1 MCHDARGRIDAR
13 SHPALVGGTAALL
26 VSLNAV
32 PSEAD
37 GEQRTNAG
45 SARQKVLGVLRFT
58 ALRFTALRFT
68 ALRFTALRSN
78 GDDRSDALD
87 RLG

>member
-1 MCHDARGRIDAR
+1 MAVPSLR
-13 SHPALVGGTAALL
+13 PALVGGTAALL
-26 VSLNAV
+26 VSLDAA
-32 PSEAD
+32 PSEAN

-45 SARQKVLGVLRFT
+45 NGREC
-58 ALRFTALRFT
+58 

-78 GDDRSDALD
+78 GDDRSDALS